1 MDTVK
6 TITALT
12 QLIDDLL
19 VSGDYPGLEE
29 LSGTRRDRNGDLLV
43 DFLQTGT
50 KHAPLEMVTVRIQI
64 TSVQS
69 QP

>member
-6 TITALT
+6 TLTTLT
-12 QLIDDLL
+12 QIIDDLL

-29 LSGTRRDRNGDLLV
+29 LSGTRRDKNGDLLV

-50 KHAPLEMVTVRIQI
+50 KDAPLEMVTIRIQL
-64 TSVQS
+64 TTVQS
-69 QP
+69 R